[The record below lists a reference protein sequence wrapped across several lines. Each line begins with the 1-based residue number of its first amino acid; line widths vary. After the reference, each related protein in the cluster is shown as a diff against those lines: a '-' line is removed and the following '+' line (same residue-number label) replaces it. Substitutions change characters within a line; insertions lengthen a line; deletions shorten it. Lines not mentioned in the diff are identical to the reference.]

1 MKTYRVAVVCCITM
15 AALLAYAQSAD
26 DGYQMAT
33 VASIEKLANDGKH
46 PQDLDRYKIS
56 MRMGDTLYVC
66 RANAAAA
73 TFMDWSPGKQFPA
86 KEDGK
91 VLLVKNKDGSVV
103 ELNIAGKKR

>member
-1 MKTYRVAVVCCITM
+1 
-15 AALLAYAQSAD
+15 
-26 DGYQMAT
+26 
-33 VASIEKLANDGKH
+33 
-46 PQDLDRYKIS
+46 
-56 MRMGDTLYVC
+56 MRMGGHVYVC

>member
-1 MKTYRVAVVCCITM
+1 
-15 AALLAYAQSAD
+15 
-26 DGYQMAT
+26 
-33 VASIEKLANDGKH
+33 
-46 PQDLDRYKIS
+46 LDRYKIS

-66 RANAAAA
+66 RANASAA

-86 KEDGK
+86 KDDRK